1 MTTPNSTCSLEYPQG
16 EDPVERQAKKK
27 AAIIHLETSC
37 VRSLF
42 LKFFHVMQVLF
53 SSQDIVCYSGKDS
66 PQLHVGIH
74 NVLKHFH
81 AFIHAMSYFES
92 CVSVDVCMK
101 IAGQLA
107 VAEVFA
113 NGGLMNKLNQ
123 MLFCFYISAGRKN
136 TALLSEI
143 VLLLRL

>member
-1 MTTPNSTCSLEYPQG
+1 MTTPSSTCSLENPQAK
-16 EDPVERQAKKK
+16 DPVECQATKK
-27 AAIIHLETSC
+27 AAIIRLETSS

-53 SSQDIVCYSGKDS
+53 SSEDVVCYPGKDS
-66 PQLHVGIH
+66 PQLHVGFH
-74 NVLKHFH
+74 YVLEHFH
-81 AFIHAMSYFES
+81 SFIHAISYFES

-101 IAGQLA
+101 ITGQLA

-123 MLFCFYISAGRKN
+123 MLFCFYILGGRKN
-136 TALLSEI
+136 TEHSFE
-143 VLLLRL
+143 R